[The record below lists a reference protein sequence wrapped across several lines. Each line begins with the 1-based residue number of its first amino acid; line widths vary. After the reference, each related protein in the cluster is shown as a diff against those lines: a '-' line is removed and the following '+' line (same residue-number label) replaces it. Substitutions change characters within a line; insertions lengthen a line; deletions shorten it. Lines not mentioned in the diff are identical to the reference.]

1 MGHLIVPCTFFYIF
15 WFLQILLIL
24 ASTPALVFA
33 DTPAC
38 QGVLNFRIDELYLLN
53 FLTLMMLYQR
63 DDGSSANCTEP
74 TVQCL
79 SAGWA

>member
-1 MGHLIVPCTFFYIF
+1 MGHFIVLCTFFYIF
-15 WFLQILLIL
+15 WSLQFLLIS

-33 DTPAC
+33 NTPAC

-53 FLTLMMLYQR
+53 FLTLMMLYQW

-79 SAGWA
+79 SAVWA

>member
-15 WFLQILLIL
+15 WFLQISLIS

-33 DTPAC
+33 NTPAC
-38 QGVLNFRIDELYLLN
+38 QGVLNFRINELYLLN

-74 TVQCL
+74 MVQCL